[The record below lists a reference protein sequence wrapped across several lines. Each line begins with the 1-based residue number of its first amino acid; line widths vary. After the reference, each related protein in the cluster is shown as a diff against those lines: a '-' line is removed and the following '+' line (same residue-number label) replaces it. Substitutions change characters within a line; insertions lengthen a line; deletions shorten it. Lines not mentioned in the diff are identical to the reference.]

1 MRILVTNDDG
11 VSAPG
16 LAALTRALVAW
27 TGRAGGDTA
36 HEIIVVAPS
45 SNYSGAGAAV
55 GSVTDHTTIPYQRAY
70 VEGAEAVEAYG
81 LDASP
86 ALSVIAGALGAVGP
100 KPDLVLSGINHG
112 VNVGRSVLHSGTVGA
127 ALTASQLGISALA
140 VSLRVGDGP
149 DPWESAAELAV
160 ALIPLLVAAPVR
172 TVLNL
177 NVPHLPLAEVR
188 GLRWARVSGAGLIKS
203 ARGAGSWEAP
213 NVEEIEGPAAAEAA
227 RAVME
232 GEPDEKGEIVLTV
245 GSPFPHSGDLGLADS
260 GAEDATL
267 VAQGYASLTALR
279 GPRAED
285 DEELLGNLDA
295 RPGRPRWRASTST
308 PETRRLLDRL
318 VPLVVDPN
326 PHGAKDP
333 ERQRNDLRGV
343 DHDVP
348 QGVAALD
355 VDEIRPVELPVRQLG
370 LGKVGVRKIAVE
382 KPDVLHG
389 GRVEVGAA

>member
-11 VSAPG
+11 VGAPG
-16 LAALTRALVAW
+16 LAALTRALVVWAEEA
-27 TGRAGGDTA
+27 AGDPTP
-36 HEIIVVAPS
+36 EIIVVAPS

-55 GSVTDHTTIPYQRAY
+55 GSVTDHTTIGYQRAF
-70 VEGAEAVEAYG
+70 VEGAEEVEAYG

-140 VSLRVGDGP
+140 VSLRAGANP

-160 ALIPLLVAAPVR
+160 ALIPLLVGAPPR

-177 NVPHLPLAEVR
+177 NVPHLPLADIR

-203 ARGAGSWEAP
+203 ARDAGTWEAP

-227 RAVME
+227 RSVME
-232 GEPDEKGEIVLTV
+232 GEPDVKGEIVLTV
-245 GSPFPHSGDLGLADS
+245 GSPFPHSGDLGLADA

-267 VAQGYASLTALR
+267 VAQGFAALTALR
-279 GPRAED
+279 GPRADED
-285 DEELLGNLDA
+285 PELLAQLD
-295 RPGRPRWRASTST
+295 GG
-308 PETRRLLDRL
+308 L
-318 VPLVVDPN
+318 
-326 PHGAKDP
+326 G
-333 ERQRNDLRGV
+333 
-343 DHDVP
+343 
-348 QGVAALD
+348 AALS
-355 VDEIRPVELPVRQLG
+355 G
-370 LGKVGVRKIAVE
+370 FSFTG
-382 KPDVLHG
+382 
-389 GRVEVGAA
+389 

>member
-27 TGRAGGDTA
+27 TDRSGGDPA
-36 HEIIVVAPS
+36 HEIIVMAPS

-70 VEGAEAVEAYG
+70 VEGAAAVEAYG

-127 ALTASQLGISALA
+127 ALTASQLGVSALA

-149 DPWESAAELAV
+149 DPWESAGELAV

-188 GLRWARVSGAGLIKS
+188 GLRWARVSGAGLIK
-203 ARGAGSWEAP
+203 AANGGGAFSAP
-213 NVEEIEGPAAAEAA
+213 NPAEMDGPAAIEAA
-227 RAVME
+227 RAFME
-232 GEPDEKGEIVLTV
+232 GGPGEEGEIVLSV
-245 GSPFPHSGDLGLADS
+245 GSPIPGVDDMELADPS
-260 GAEDATL
+260 EDATL
-267 VAQGYASLTALR
+267 VAHGYAALTALR
-279 GPRAED
+279 GPRAD
-285 DEELLGNLDA
+285 DDLELFHLLDA
-295 RPGRPRWRASTST
+295 GLA
-308 PETRRLLDRL
+308 
-318 VPLVVDPN
+318 
-326 PHGAKDP
+326 AA
-333 ERQRNDLRGV
+333 
-343 DHDVP
+343 
-348 QGVAALD
+348 VA
-355 VDEIRPVELPVRQLG
+355 PLG
-370 LGKVGVRKIAVE
+370 LAG
-382 KPDVLHG
+382 
-389 GRVEVGAA
+389 